1 MGMFDE
7 VQIDYPLP
15 WPEVQDIVW
24 QSKDTPDQHCTRYV
38 IATGGQLCETYG
50 PAGELVFAELTLD
63 GAIECYTSHDGWLYS
78 VTFWFRDGVVKDTIF
93 EKRNIRS
100 EP

>member
-15 WPEVQDIVW
+15 WPEVQGVVW
-24 QSKDTPDQHCTRYV
+24 QSKDTPDQHCTRYGV
-38 IATGGQLCETYG
+38 DDHGRFREQLG
-50 PAGELVFAELTLD
+50 VAMIELCRYH
-63 GAIECYTSHDGWLYS
+63 GAIECYASYEGCWYS
-78 VTFWFRDGVVKDTIF
+78 VTFWIREGVVKDTIF
-93 EKRNIRS
+93 RKRNIRS